1 MMIHPHRAARIATAI
16 TLEGPQACHRKG
28 ASMFESLK
36 QKAQKAATVAIL
48 AGATLGMAEKA
59 NAALVRDIANDPQH
73 QLLGA
78 NYLVGGS
85 ALAATGGGTVS
96 FRVNVPG
103 VGTGQRN
110 ASAILLNDS
119 FAITAY
125 HNVADL
131 LQFNP
136 TFEIATG
143 SNYMNNRGTVR
154 SISEIIPYPGGGF
167 NNPELPD
174 VCILRLSEPLAGVQS
189 AVFGSANVG
198 DYLVGTGFGRH
209 GSPATGLLPRDG
221 NIRGIVAPLLGVSA
235 SPYNPNFY
243 SDTVFSPN
251 VMNPLNGKPLSGDSG
266 GGIYSL
272 DGKLAGMWVAASTG
286 TNEAGLGT
294 YLRFEGDVRAWANN
308 TIPAPGAIVPLMLG
322 AFVGAARRRR

>member
-1 MMIHPHRAARIATAI
+1 MMTHPHRAARNANAI
-16 TLEGPQACHRKG
+16 TLEGPQACRRKG
-28 ASMFESLK
+28 ISMFEDLK
-36 QKAQKAATVAIL
+36 QKARTAATVASL
-48 AGATLGMAEKA
+48 AGATLGMPKEADA
-59 NAALVRDIANDPQH
+59 SLVRDIANDPQH

-85 ALAATGGGTVS
+85 ALTATGGGTVS

-167 NNPELPD
+167 NNPTLPD

-221 NIRGIVAPLLGVSA
+221 NIRAIMAPLFGTSLV
-235 SPYNPNFY
+235 YNPSFY
-243 SDTVFSPN
+243 SDTAF
-251 VMNPLNGKPLSGDSG
+251 NPGVASELNGRPQSGDSG
-266 GGIYSL
+266 GGVYGL
-272 DGKLAGMWVAASTG
+272 DGKLVSMWVGGTTG
-286 TNEAGLGT
+286 TGEVGVGT
-294 YLRFEGDVRAWANN
+294 SLRFEGEIKNWINS
-308 TIPAPGAIVPLMLG
+308 TIPAPGAVATLL
-322 AFVGAARRRR
+322 VGALVGASRRRR